1 MNRIM
6 ELHAAATNLILLAQ
20 AELQTIAHI
29 SQGEGDQ
36 YDKDMLI
43 KEHKIKM
50 QKLVRSYLRTIR
62 TIEQII
68 KGEII

>member
-1 MNRIM
+1 M

-20 AELQTIAHI
+20 AELQTIAQI
-29 SQGEGDQ
+29 SQSEGDQ

-68 KGEII
+68 QGEII